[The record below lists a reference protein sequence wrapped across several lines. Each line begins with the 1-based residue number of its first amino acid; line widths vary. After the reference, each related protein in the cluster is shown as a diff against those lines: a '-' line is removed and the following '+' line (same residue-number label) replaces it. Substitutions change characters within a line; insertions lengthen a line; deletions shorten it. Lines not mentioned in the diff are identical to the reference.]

1 MGVLTGADGQLKYQ
15 GVLCGKTRDWSLSI
29 SKDALETSHLGTYD
43 RTYVEGLRGATG
55 SATLLYD
62 TDSLQSRALMQAILA
77 NGSSDELTFVFNKTV
92 NTSAFLCKGIIT
104 SVSQS
109 ISTGAV
115 QSVSINFTVSD
126 KFEDGEF

>member
-1 MGVLTGADGQLKYQ
+1 MGVLTGADGQLKYK
-15 GVLCGKTRDWSLSI
+15 GELCGKTRDWSLSI
-29 SKDALETSHLGTYD
+29 SKDALECSSLGDYD

-77 NGSSDELTFVFNKTV
+77 NGPLDEVTFVFNKTV
-92 NTSAFLCKGIIT
+92 STSAFKCKGIIT

-109 ISTGAV
+109 VSTGAV